1 MSDRLITK
9 SIRLSEDELGEVAK
23 ICDTEGLSES
33 SLMRRWVQRGIYLYR
48 LDKAVQFYRDSGMS
62 LGQAIDATGVTYQDL
77 LDELARR
84 KVPVMASIEQLDRS
98 VQTLA
103 DVFGNQEMLEA
114 YLEAKRQLGEEDLD
128 AAS

>member
-9 SIRLSEDELGEVAK
+9 SLRLSEDELEEVAK

-48 LDKAVQFYRDSGMS
+48 LDKAVQLYRDSGLS
-62 LGQAIDATGVTYQDL
+62 LGQAIDATGVTCQDL

-84 KVPVMASIEQLDRS
+84 KVPVLGSIEQLDRS
-98 VQTLA
+98 LQTLA

-114 YLEAKRQLGEEDLD
+114 YIEAKRQLEVDGLS